1 MRRLA
6 LALLLVLT
14 ACGGDPLFVRFGWIE
29 KTKYSQHQYSLGTK
43 VLLKT
48 GAVGVITDCW
58 PTPYYGE
65 NPVSPSYT
73 VRVGYNKTKN
83 KDWLGDIHTIEH
95 GKFFIREFE
104 IEKVLE

>member
-83 KDWLGDIHTIEH
+83 KTGWETSTPLSTES
-95 GKFFIREFE
+95 FS
-104 IEKVLE
+104 LENSKSKRY